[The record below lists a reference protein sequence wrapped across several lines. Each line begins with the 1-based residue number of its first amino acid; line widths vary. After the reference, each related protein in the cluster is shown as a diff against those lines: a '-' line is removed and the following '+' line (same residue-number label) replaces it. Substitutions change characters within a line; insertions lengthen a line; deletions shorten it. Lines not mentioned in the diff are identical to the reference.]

1 MLYGDRIDKFI
12 KENVSYGTMQERYSL
27 KDITLHESD
36 KIQVTDKIVAT
47 MYQLT
52 MNKYSGIDF
61 GTIPNSRGNISK
73 LKEYETMKKVLEV
86 IAELAS
92 TSNNTMLSNYSNILN
107 ETMNVLEAYNKE
119 FTLGFIQEN
128 QMIMMIYNTV
138 VTSLICG
145 IDFTITFIVDYLIT
159 PNGEIENSEKIKQ
172 SANSKDFILFK
183 NLESTVKIANEGTLK
198 KMFNT
203 LLKNNEFIGSMALT
217 TGVGI
222 AAISI
227 IGIIA
232 IVPVMRELIYL
243 IFNIRMKISEF
254 FKIQA
259 EFLELNII
267 ELRST
272 SMPDKKR
279 NEIIKKQK
287 NTIKTL
293 NSLSDKFEL
302 EFKKSQN
309 EAEKELSKKVSP
321 IDLKN
326 SLADVGDNTTGSFGL
341 L

>member
-12 KENVSYGTMQERYSL
+12 KENVSYGTIQERYSL